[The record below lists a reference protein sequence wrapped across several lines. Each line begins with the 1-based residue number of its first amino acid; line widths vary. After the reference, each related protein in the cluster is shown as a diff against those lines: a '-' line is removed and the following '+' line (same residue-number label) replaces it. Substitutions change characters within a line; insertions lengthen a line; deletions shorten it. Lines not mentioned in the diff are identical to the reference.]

1 MTSGQLIKPTI
12 PRRRVA
18 GGPAPLSFAQEGV
31 WLADQL
37 RPGEPTYTMPM
48 ALRLRGHL
56 VRSALAGALTD
67 VVARHP
73 ALRTTV
79 VAPEGQPVQLVH
91 PTGAPVLTTTDLSS
105 LPAAERYP
113 EALRRADQE
122 ARRPLD
128 PARAVL
134 RTRLYRL
141 DADDHL
147 LFLAVHHIVWD
158 GWSISVFYRDLS
170 EFYRRRTVGGGPDLP
185 ELPIEYA
192 DYATWQREQPG
203 PASLAADLEYWRAEL
218 AGGVLPLELPSARP
232 PDPTDR
238 GAAVARHLV
247 PADTLASMSALA
259 RAERVSPFMV
269 LTTALHAVL
278 HRLTGVPSVNTSF
291 ASANRDRAELEDL
304 IGLFVNQLV
313 LRTDCAD
320 DPTFRDLLRQ
330 VRTKTLRAFRHAA
343 LPYES
348 LVRDLGL
355 GTDPNADLL
364 GQVRLG
370 YQNATDSSLLWL
382 PGLDTEVI
390 DLHSGASREKL
401 DLVATEQPEG
411 LDLAAVYATG
421 RFDELS
427 VTRLLHRL
435 ARTTAAGCAEPD
447 LPLSRLPLLVED
459 EAVELVRAGS
469 AERSAEPDDTVAGTV
484 RAQIARTPGAVALV
498 DGERTVT
505 YAELGERVRALSAV
519 LHEHGV
525 RPGDAVAV
533 HLERSV
539 DFVVTALAL
548 FDRAAHYVPLD
559 PGLPQAR
566 SEFML
571 ADTAP
576 VLVVTADA
584 DTDFPVPTL
593 VLEPGWHDRVD
604 PPDVPAAELRPGDC
618 AYVMY
623 TSGSTGRPKGAM
635 VPHSG
640 VVNIARH
647 HQRLVPLGPG
657 DRVLHSASL
666 AFDLSVVQ
674 LYWPLATGATV
685 VIAPSE
691 ATADVRAL
699 TALARKE
706 QVTVVSM
713 VPSVLSTYLAA
724 DPPPLPALRVVFAAG
739 EALGTELVRRTHRY
753 APVPVINCYGPTEA
767 TVIAVMWE
775 LRPEDEL
782 PATIPIGRPVT
793 GVRCHVLDAEL
804 RPVPLGAVGELYL
817 GGAGVSAGSGYFR
830 RPRLTA
836 ERYVPDPFGEPGGR
850 LYRTGD
856 LVRLY
861 GDGTL
866 YYLGRADRQLKLNGV
881 RMEPGEIQAVLEEHP
896 DVADSY
902 VTVRDERLVAYVV
915 GRGGRVPAEADLHTA
930 ASAALPRQ
938 MVPSRF
944 VVLDRMPLTPNG
956 KLDTDALP
964 EPDSRATAERAFVEP
979 RTPTERVVAAGM
991 AEVLGLER
999 VGATDDYF
1007 LLGGTSLQAARLVH
1021 DLREELG
1028 VEVRLRDLFT
1038 APVVSDLAARLDS
1051 LGAHR
1056 AEPDTSSLVALNDG
1070 TAGSLHLVHPASGSV
1085 FCYTDLARALDGTV
1099 AVAAFQAVGVEE
1111 DVPPLTSIMDM
1122 ARHYVDALR
1131 AHRPEGPYLLGGWC
1145 VGGLVA
1151 LEMATLLAADGDT
1164 VARLLLVDTHL
1175 PEGRPRGF
1183 TDVELTYGFVEE
1195 LAAIAG
1201 AAVPLSAAEVAT
1213 LSPDELAEAL
1223 RTAGLLPAGTGAAA
1237 LLQRIAVYRANVRA
1251 VTDYLRVPPVPRRL
1265 PHPVTVLRA
1274 AESPSL
1280 LPAWRARI
1288 AGDVDERTVPG
1299 DHYSMLRDPALGE
1312 EIRRLTD

>member
-37 RPGEPTYTMPM
+37 APGEPTYTMPM

-79 VAPEGQPVQLVH
+79 VAPEGTPVQLVR
-91 PTGAPVLTTTDLSS
+91 PTATSVLSTTDLSS
-105 LPAAERYP
+105 LPGAERYP
-113 EALRRADQE
+113 EALRRAEQE
-122 ARRPLD
+122 ARQPLD
-128 PARAVL
+128 PTRSML

-141 DADDHL
+141 DDDDHL

-158 GWSISVFYRDLS
+158 GWSISVFFRDLS
-170 EFYRRRTVGGGPDLP
+170 EFYHRRTVGGGPDLP

-192 DYATWQREQPG
+192 DYAAWQRAQFDS
-203 PASLAADLEYWRAEL
+203 AALAADVAYWRREL
-218 AGGVLPLELPSARP
+218 GDGLPPLEVPSARP
-232 PDPTDR
+232 PDPSDR

-247 PADTLASMSALA
+247 PADTVASMSALA
-259 RAERVSPFMV
+259 KAERVSPFMV

-278 HRLTGVPSVNTSF
+278 HRLTGVPSVHTSF

-313 LRTDCAD
+313 LRTDCGH
-320 DPTFRDLLRQ
+320 DPTFRELLRQ
-330 VRTKTLRAFRHAA
+330 VRTKTLRAFQHAA
-343 LPYES
+343 LPYEA
-348 LVRDLGL
+348 LLRELGA
-355 GTDPNADLL
+355 GHDADTDV

-370 YQNATDSSLLWL
+370 YQNATDSSLLSL
-382 PGLDTEVI
+382 PGLETEVI

-401 DLVATEQPEG
+401 DLVATEEPRG

-421 RFDELS
+421 RLDERS
-427 VTRLLHRL
+427 VTHLLRRLDRL
-435 ARTTAAGCAEPD
+435 TAAGCADPD
-447 LPLSRLPLLVED
+447 LPISRLPLLVEG
-459 EAVELVRAGS
+459 EAVELVRTGS
-469 AERSAEPDDTVAGTV
+469 ADTPTEPADTVIGTI
-484 RAQIARTPGAVALV
+484 RAQIARTPDVVAIV
-498 DGERTVT
+498 DGDQTIT
-505 YAELGERVRALSAV
+505 YTELGERVQRLSAI
-519 LHEHGV
+519 LHDRGV

-533 HLERSV
+533 RLERST

-559 PGLPQAR
+559 PSLPTAR

-571 ADTAP
+571 TDVEP
-576 VLVVTADA
+576 VLVVTADP
-584 DTDFPVPTL
+584 DVDLPVPTL
-593 VLEPGWHDRVD
+593 VLEPGWFDRAD
-604 PPDVPAAELRPGDC
+604 RPAVPSADLDPGDC

-635 VPHSG
+635 VPHAG

-685 VIAPSE
+685 VIAPHE

-699 TALARKE
+699 TDLAGSQR
-706 QVTVVSM
+706 VTVVSM
-713 VPSVLSTYLAA
+713 VPSVLSTYLAT
-724 DPPPLPALRVVFAAG
+724 DPPPLPELRVVFAAG
-739 EALGTELVRRTHRY
+739 EALSTELVRRTQRY

-775 LRPEDEL
+775 LSPDDDL

-793 GVRCHVLDAEL
+793 GVRCHVLDPDL

-817 GGAGVSAGSGYFR
+817 GGVGVSPGSGYVH

-856 LVRLY
+856 LVRMY

-896 DVADSY
+896 DVADAY
-902 VTVRDERLVAYVV
+902 VTVRDDRLVAYVV
-915 GRGGRVPAEADLHTA
+915 GREGRVPTDGDLHAA
-930 ASAALPRQ
+930 ASASLPRQ
-938 MVPSRF
+938 MVPTRF
-944 VVLDRMPLTPNG
+944 VTLARMPLTPNG
-956 KLDTDALP
+956 KLDVNALP
-964 EPDSRATAERAFVEP
+964 DPGAVTAVERPFVAP
-979 RTPTERVVAAGM
+979 RTPTERTVAAAM
-991 AEVLGLER
+991 AQVLGLDR
-999 VGATDDYF
+999 VSATDDYF
-1007 LLGGTSLQAARLVH
+1007 LLGGTSLQAAQLVH
-1021 DLREELG
+1021 DLRETLG
-1028 VEVRLRDLFT
+1028 LEVRLRELFG
-1038 APVVSDLAARLDS
+1038 APVVADLAARLDS
-1051 LGAHR
+1051 LGA
-1056 AEPDTSSLVALNDG
+1056 ASDTSSMVPLNVG
-1070 TAGSLHLVHPASGSV
+1070 EAGPLNLVHPASGSV
-1085 FCYTDLARALDGTV
+1085 FCYTDLARRLDGTL
-1099 AVAAFQAVGVEE
+1099 AVTAFQATGIEE
-1111 DVPPLTSIMDM
+1111 DTPPLTSIADL
-1122 ARHYVDALR
+1122 ARHYVDALTAR
-1131 AHRPEGPYLLGGWC
+1131 QPDGPYLLGGWC
-1145 VGGLVA
+1145 VGGIVA
-1151 LEMATLLAADGDT
+1151 FEMARLLAEEGHDVT
-1164 VARLLLVDTHL
+1164 RLLLVDPHL
-1175 PEGRPRGF
+1175 PEARPTDF
-1183 TDVELTYGFVEE
+1183 TDEELTYGFVEE
-1195 LAAIAG
+1195 LAAIAH
-1201 AAVPLSAAEVAT
+1201 VPVPVSATEVAS
-1213 LSPDELAEAL
+1213 LPPDDLAAML
-1223 RTAGLLPAGTGAAA
+1223 RSANLLPEGTGTTA
-1237 LLQRIAVYRANVRA
+1237 LLRRIEVYRANVRA
-1251 VTDYLRVPPVPRRL
+1251 VTDYLRAPAVARDL

-1280 LPAWRARI
+1280 VPAWRTRVASEL
-1288 AGDVDERTVPG
+1288 DERTVPG
-1299 DHYSMLRDPALGE
+1299 DHYSMLREPGLAE
-1312 EIRRLTD
+1312 EIRRLTT